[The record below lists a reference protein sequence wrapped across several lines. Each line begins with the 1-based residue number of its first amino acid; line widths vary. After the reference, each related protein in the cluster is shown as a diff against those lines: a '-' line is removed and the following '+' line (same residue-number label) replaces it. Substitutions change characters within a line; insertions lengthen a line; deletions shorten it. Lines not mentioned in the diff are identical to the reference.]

1 MKAHRRTG
9 ISLWSCLSLAV
20 LLAAPLTAQTRAAY
34 SSRPAADRY
43 ADAIERARLIMR
55 AVSDRAQTP
64 GISAAVGVNGEVI
77 WAEGFG
83 LADLEH
89 GISVWPETKF
99 RIGSVSKPYT
109 AAAVGLLVQQGRLD
123 LDVPVQQYVPS
134 FPQKRWPVTTRQLAG
149 HLAGV
154 RHYDGEE
161 FLSAKLYETVLEG
174 LEIFQDDTLL
184 FEPGTRYSYSSYAWN
199 LISAVVEGASGQQF
213 LAYMQEMVFD
223 PLGMTNTV
231 ADYNDSIIPHRAR
244 PYMTT
249 PHGVV
254 NAPYVD
260 NSYKWAGG
268 GFLSTPT
275 DMVRFGMGHI
285 GGGFLSDETLEILWT
300 SQRRN
305 DGEET
310 GYGIGWSV
318 GADRDGRRLVSH
330 GGGSIGGTTFLL
342 LFPDDGV
349 VVSIVGNARA
359 PMSPGLAWTL
369 AEPFLAP
376 ATAAATEAP
385 TPSLAGDWACSMKR
399 RGEEVAA
406 AHVALGGEPG
416 DYWGQ
421 ISIEDDDFQIAFQSG
436 SGSQTRLIAL
446 NGGGRILN
454 IWLSPV
460 ESGVEGSWIGSGTT
474 GGDFAC
480 SRQ

>member
-1 MKAHRRTG
+1 
-9 ISLWSCLSLAV
+9 
-20 LLAAPLTAQTRAAY
+20 
-34 SSRPAADRY
+34 
-43 ADAIERARLIMR
+43 
-55 AVSDRAQTP
+55 
-64 GISAAVGVNGEVI
+64 VNGEVI

-89 GISVWPETKF
+89 GIGVWPETKF

-123 LDVPVQQYVPS
+123 LDAPVQQYVPS
-134 FPQKRWPVTTRQLAG
+134 FPEKRWPVTTRQLAG

-161 FLSAKLYETVLEG
+161 FLSATPYTTVLEG
-174 LEIFQDDTLL
+174 LEMFQDDTLQ
-184 FEPGTRYSYSSYAWN
+184 FEPGTRFSYSSFAWN

-244 PYMTT
+244 PYVTT
-249 PHGVV
+249 PQGVV

-285 GGGFLSDETLEILWT
+285 GGGFLSGETLETLWM
-300 SQRRN
+300 SQRTN

-310 GYGIGWSV
+310 GYGIGWTIET
-318 GADRDGRRLVSH
+318 DRDGHRMVFH

-342 LFPDDGV
+342 LFPDDGI

-369 AEPFLAP
+369 AEPFLTRAP
-376 ATAAATEAP
+376 AADPEASA
-385 TPSLAGDWACSMKR
+385 PSLAGAWECSIER
-399 RGEEVAA
+399 RGEQVAA
-406 AHVALGGEPG
+406 ADVALGGEPG

-421 ISIEDDDFQIAFQSG
+421 ISIDDDDFQIVFQSG
-436 SGSQTRLIAL
+436 SGSQTRLIAV
-446 NGGGRILN
+446 NGGGGVLN
-454 IWLSPV
+454 FWLSPV
-460 ESGVEGSWIGSGTT
+460 ESGAEGSWLGSRPA
-474 GGDFAC
+474 GGDFTC

>member
-1 MKAHRRTG
+1 MKTMNARIRTRYVR
-9 ISLWSCLSLAV
+9 WSFLSLAI
-20 LLAAPLTAQTRAAY
+20 LLATPLAAQTRAAY

-43 ADAIERARLIMR
+43 ADAIERARIIMQ
-55 AVSDRAQTP
+55 AVSDRAEAP

-89 GISVWPETKF
+89 GIGVWPETKF

-123 LDVPVQQYVPS
+123 LDAPVQQYVPT
-134 FPQKRWPVTTRQLAG
+134 FPEKRWPVTTRKLAG

-154 RHYDGEE
+154 RHYDGDE
-161 FLSAKLYETVLEG
+161 FLSAKQYATVLEG
-174 LEIFQDDTLL
+174 LEIFQEDTLL

-213 LAYMQEMVFD
+213 LPYMQEMVFD
-223 PLGMTNTV
+223 PIGMTNTV

-249 PHGVV
+249 PSGVV
-254 NAPYVD
+254 NAPYAD

-275 DMVRFGMGHI
+275 DMVRFGMAHL
-285 GGGFLSDETLEILWT
+285 GGEFLSDETLETLWT
-300 SQRRN
+300 TQRTN
-305 DGEET
+305 DGDET
-310 GYGIGWSV
+310 GYGVGWSV
-318 GADRDGRRLVSH
+318 ATDRAGRRLVSH

-359 PMSPGLAWTL
+359 PMTPGLAWTL
-369 AEPFLAP
+369 AEPFLAQTSAVP
-376 ATAAATEAP
+376 DTSAP
-385 TPSLAGDWACSMKR
+385 DLAGMWSCSLVR
-399 RGEEVAA
+399 RGEEVATA
-406 AHVALGGEPG
+406 SMAFGEGP
-416 DYWGQ
+416 
-421 ISIEDDDFQIAFQSG
+421 
-436 SGSQTRLIAL
+436 
-446 NGGGRILN
+446 GGRIGIEDEAFQVLYKTGNNSSARLIGVAGDGGTLN
-454 IWLSPV
+454 FWLDLTD
-460 ESGVEGSWIGSGTT
+460 SGAEGDWLGSGTS
-474 GGDFAC
+474 GGDLTC

>member
-1 MKAHRRTG
+1 MKAHRRTRLA
-9 ISLWSCLSLAV
+9 LWSCLSLAV
-20 LLAAPLTAQTRAAY
+20 LLAAPLAAQTRAAY
-34 SSRPAADRY
+34 SSRPAADRH
-43 ADAIERARLIMR
+43 AAAIERARIIMQ
-55 AVSDRAQTP
+55 AVSDRAETP

-89 GISVWPETKF
+89 GVSVWPETKF

-123 LDVPVQQYVPS
+123 LDAPVQQYVPS
-134 FPQKRWPVTTRQLAG
+134 FPEKRWPVTTRQLAG

-154 RHYDGEE
+154 RHYDGDE
-161 FLSAKLYETVLEG
+161 FLSAKLYATVAEG

-213 LAYMQEMVFD
+213 LPYMQEMVFD
-223 PLGMTNTV
+223 PLGMINTV

-249 PHGVV
+249 PQGVV

-275 DMVRFGMGHI
+275 DMVRLGMGHI
-285 GGGFLSDETLEILWT
+285 GGGFLSDEMLEVLWT
-300 SQRRN
+300 SQHRN

-318 GADRDGRRLVSH
+318 GTDRDGRRLVSH

-359 PMSPGLAWTL
+359 PMTPGLAWTL
-369 AEPFLAP
+369 AEPFLA
-376 ATAAATEAP
+376 ATAAAPDPSA
-385 TPSLAGDWACSMKR
+385 PSLAGAWGCSLER

-406 AHVALGGEPG
+406 ADVALGGAPG
-416 DYWGQ
+416 DYRGQ
-421 ISIEDDDFQIAFQSG
+421 VSIEDDHFQVVVQSG
-436 SGSQTRLIAL
+436 SGGQTRLITVS
-446 NGGGRILN
+446 GGGSVLN
-454 IWLSPV
+454 LWLNPT
-460 ESGVEGSWIGSGTT
+460 ESGAEGSWIGSGTT
-474 GGDFAC
+474 GGDLTC
-480 SRQ
+480 GRQ

>member
-9 ISLWSCLSLAV
+9 ITLWSCLSLAV

-64 GISAAVGVNGEVI
+64 GISAAVGVNGAVI

-123 LDVPVQQYVPS
+123 LDAPVQQYVPS
-134 FPQKRWPVTTRQLAG
+134 FPEKRWPVTTRQLAG

-161 FLSAKLYETVLEG
+161 FLSATPYATVLEG
-174 LEIFQDDTLL
+174 LEMFQDDTLQ
-184 FEPGTRYSYSSYAWN
+184 FEPGTRFSYSSYAWN

-249 PHGVV
+249 PQGVM

-268 GFLSTPT
+268 GFLSTPS

-285 GGGFLSDETLEILWT
+285 GGGLLSDETLETLWM
-300 SQRRN
+300 SQRTN

-310 GYGIGWSV
+310 GYGIGWTIET
-318 GADRDGRRLVSH
+318 DRDGRRMVFH

-342 LFPDDGV
+342 LFPDDGI

-369 AEPFLAP
+369 AEPFLTP
-376 ATAAATEAP
+376 ASAADPETS
-385 TPSLAGDWACSMKR
+385 TPSLAGSWECSMER

-406 AHVALGGEPG
+406 AHVELGGEPG

-436 SGSQTRLIAL
+436 SGSQTRLIAV
-446 NGGGRILN
+446 NGGGGILN
-454 IWLSPV
+454 VWLSPV
-460 ESGVEGSWIGSGTT
+460 ESGAEGSWIGSGPA
-474 GGDFAC
+474 GGHFAC